1 MTDVTAEPVA
11 HAIPFLVP
19 PAGRPRAASEE
30 DIAHVR
36 KTLGT
41 KEADDAL
48 HRIAGA
54 MPPSKRLMDII
65 GASFITL
72 LLLPLLAV
80 VACCIK
86 FTDGGPILFW
96 QRRVG
101 LHGREFWFPKFR
113 SMMVN
118 ADRLMRMLIS
128 RNQHAQTEASEQEE
142 KKKDVTF
149 KMKNDPRITWIGR
162 IIRKLSID
170 EMPQLWCV
178 FTGDMSLVGPR
189 PPLPAEVARYS
200 PADRRRLGIT
210 PGLTCIW
217 QVSGRGDIPFPQ
229 QVEMDVEYIERQ
241 SFWLDCKLLLLTI
254 PAVLRGKGAY

>member
-1 MTDVTAEPVA
+1 MTDAAAEPVVS
-11 HAIPFLVP
+11 AIPFLVP
-19 PAGRPRAASEE
+19 PYGRPRAASDADVE
-30 DIAHVR
+30 HVR
-36 KTLGT
+36 KTLGS

-54 MPPSKRLMDII
+54 MPIGKRLMDVI
-65 GASFITL
+65 GASVITVL
-72 LLLPLLAV
+72 LSPLLAV
-80 VACCIK
+80 VAACVK
-86 FTDGGPILFW
+86 GTDGGPVLFW

-118 ADRLMRMLIS
+118 ADRLVRMLTS
-128 RNQHAQTEASEQEE
+128 RNQHAQTEAVDGAA

-149 KMKNDPRITWIGR
+149 KMKDDPRITWIGR

-178 FTGDMSLVGPR
+178 LKGDMSLVGPR

-217 QVSGRGDIPFPQ
+217 QVSGRGDVPFPQ
-229 QVEMDVEYIERQ
+229 QVKMDVEYIEKQ
-241 SFWLDCKLLLLTI
+241 SLWLDFKLIVLTI